1 MRGNTRWY
9 NECMDAFEIL
19 VIILSVA
26 LAIFLLL
33 SIVVIV
39 YLLKVVKSI
48 QLMTEKASNAV
59 ENVSNVA
66 ASVGK
71 FVTPAAAGKFIIDAV
86 QKMLKNHNKEKGEG
100 DGKK

>member
-1 MRGNTRWY
+1 
-9 NECMDAFEIL
+9 MDAFEIL

-26 LAIFLLL
+26 LAIFLIL

-59 ENVSNVA
+59 ESVSNVA
-66 ASVGK
+66 VNVGK
-71 FVTPAAAGKFIIDAV
+71 FVTPAATGKFIIDTV
-86 QKMLKNHNKEKGEG
+86 QKMVKNHNKEKGE
-100 DGKK
+100 K